1 MENAAHKEPG
11 GISVHHNART
21 SSLLPGCGSGIAV
34 QITGQ
39 GGEQYQ
45 RDRAHE
51 RGACVN
57 RRANHRMARTTATMA
72 SVSLTPPAA
81 TYR

>member
-39 GGEQYQ
+39 GGEQYY
-45 RDRAHE
+45 RA
-51 RGACVN
+51 ALTSAA
-57 RRANHRMARTTATMA
+57 RA
-72 SVSLTPPAA
+72 
-81 TYR
+81 